1 MVLAVLAMSTCSP
14 WVTWVVCCP
23 LIYIYIY
30 MVYIFSDLLE
40 FLVDI
45 SYLCWRIF
53 NQLTLFIMAVT
64 RNNLSM
70 KMNGK
75 VGAYSFYTSTGGRQ
89 VARIANNSSNYGE
102 TAKRTVAMQ
111 TRRSRWG
118 NLVSFYSA
126 NKDLM
131 ARAYERKAANI
142 SDYNRFM
149 QLNIP
154 LASVS
159 LVKDD
164 FMRGMAI
171 LQEYVIADGSLP
183 EIDVAEVGEEGCV
196 FNLLTKIDGEF
207 ADKTIGQVSVDLL
220 DNNPQLQAGDQLTFV
235 SYTNAGTTPSTIR
248 IYRHLCEM
256 TIDTNSAVSFGSLK
270 YANIIAG
277 NGLKVVIAGQGDVFG
292 QAIIHSRSVGGSL
305 LVSRAK
311 ITLNN
316 DTLVEQF
323 SEPEAV
329 KRAINSYGVD
339 SEKLL
344 EPGSTEQPRPSSL
357 PELAKISSIISPL
370 GCARLKITDNQSG
383 AVFYNEAYLPLGT
396 MVNLSIVDSVGY
408 NIEKIPWPDEPEN
421 YEVVGD
427 ITFNIKGVPTR

>member
-1 MVLAVLAMSTCSP
+1 
-14 WVTWVVCCP
+14 
-23 LIYIYIY
+23 
-30 MVYIFSDLLE
+30 
-40 FLVDI
+40 
-45 SYLCWRIF
+45 
-53 NQLTLFIMAVT
+53 MAVT

-89 VARIANNSSNYGE
+89 VARIANNSSNFGE

-131 ARAYERKAANI
+131 ARAYERKGANL

-183 EIDVAEVGEEGCV
+183 EIDVAEEGEEGLV
-196 FNLLTKIDGEF
+196 FNLLTSLDGNF
-207 ADKTIGQVSVDLL
+207 ADYTIGTISADLL
-220 DNNPQLQAGDQLTFV
+220 DKNPQLQNGDQLTFV
-235 SYTNAGTTPSTIR
+235 SYSNAGTTPSTIR
-248 IYRHLCEM
+248 IYRQLCEM
-256 TIDTNSAVSFGSLK
+256 TIDTKSAVSFGTMK
-270 YANIIAG
+270 YANIVAG
-277 NGLKVVIAGQGDVFG
+277 NGLKVAIAGQGDVFG

-311 ITLNN
+311 IKLNS
-316 DTLVEQF
+316 DTLVKQF
-323 SEPEAV
+323 SAPEAV
-329 KRAINSYGVD
+329 KKAIDSYGVD
-339 SEKLL
+339 TEKLL
-344 EPGSTEQPRPSSL
+344 EPGSPEQPRPAYIG
-357 PELAKISSIISPL
+357 PIAKISAVITPPECATFSVHDYESNQNFEGGASLPIGSVVALNVKPAPGFTTEMTPSPEDP
-370 GCARLKITDNQSG
+370 G
-383 AVFYNEAYLPLGT
+383 
-396 MVNLSIVDSVGY
+396 
-408 NIEKIPWPDEPEN
+408 N
-421 YEVVGD
+421 YTVEGD
-427 ITFNIKGVPTR
+427 VEFTIKGTRQG

>member
-1 MVLAVLAMSTCSP
+1 
-14 WVTWVVCCP
+14 
-23 LIYIYIY
+23 
-30 MVYIFSDLLE
+30 
-40 FLVDI
+40 
-45 SYLCWRIF
+45 
-53 NQLTLFIMAVT
+53 MAVT

-131 ARAYERKAANI
+131 ARAYERKGSNL

-183 EIDVAEVGEEGCV
+183 EIDVAEIGEEGCV
-196 FNLLTKIDGEF
+196 FNLLTSLDGEF
-207 ADKTIGQVSVDLL
+207 AAYTIGQISVDLL
-220 DNNPQLQAGDQLTFV
+220 DHNPQLQEGDQLTFV

-248 IYRHLCEM
+248 IYRHLCEV
-256 TIDTNSAVSFGSLK
+256 TIDPKSAVSFGTLK
-270 YANIIAG
+270 YANIVAG
-277 NGLKVVIAGQGDVFG
+277 NGSKVVLAGQGNVFG
-292 QAIIHSRSVGGSL
+292 QAIIHSRSVGGNL

-311 ITLNN
+311 ITLNS
-316 DTLVEQF
+316 DTLVRQF

-329 KRAINSYGVD
+329 QKAIASYGVD
-339 SEKLL
+339 NEKLL
-344 EPGSTEQPRPSSL
+344 EPGSPQQPKPSHIA
-357 PELAKISSIISPL
+357 PLAQISAVVNPAGS
-370 GCARLKITDNQSG
+370 ARLVITDNETNAKYYDS
-383 AVFYNEAYLPLGT
+383 ASLPIGSN
-396 MVNLSIVDSVGY
+396 VNLSVETSVGY
-408 NIEKIPWPDEPEN
+408 SLGSVEPWTSNTESFD
-421 YEVVGD
+421 VVGD
-427 ITFNIKGVPTR
+427 VTFEITCTKNT

>member
-1 MVLAVLAMSTCSP
+1 MLEVSACRAWL
-14 WVTWVVCCP
+14 TWLFYCP
-23 LIYIYIY
+23 LIIIYIY

-183 EIDVAEVGEEGCV
+183 MIDVAEIQEDGCV

-207 ADKTIGQVSVDLL
+207 ADKTIGQVSVDLI
-220 DNNPQLQAGDQLTFV
+220 DNNPQLQQGDQLTFV

-256 TIDTNSAVSFGSLK
+256 TIDTKSAISFGTLK

-292 QAIIHSRSVGGSL
+292 QAIIHSRSVSGAL

-311 ITLNN
+311 ITLNS
-316 DTLVEQF
+316 DTLVRQF
-323 SEPEAV
+323 SAPEAV
-329 KRAINSYGVD
+329 KKAIDSYGVD
-339 SEKLL
+339 NEKLL
-344 EPGSTEQPRPSSL
+344 EPGSPEQPRTGHL
-357 PELAKISSIISPL
+357 PTLPL
-370 GCARLKITDNQSG
+370 IQTVVEPEGSAILEITVKDSKE
-383 AVFYNEAYLPLGT
+383 VFYNTASLPVGT
-396 MVNLSIVDSVGY
+396 IVELTVQASPGWESA
-408 NIEKIPWPDEPEN
+408 ITPAPEDTSN
-421 YEVVGD
+421 YEVTGD
-427 ITFNIKGVPTR
+427 VTFHLKSTKEG

>member
-1 MVLAVLAMSTCSP
+1 
-14 WVTWVVCCP
+14 
-23 LIYIYIY
+23 
-30 MVYIFSDLLE
+30 
-40 FLVDI
+40 
-45 SYLCWRIF
+45 
-53 NQLTLFIMAVT
+53 MAIT

-131 ARAYERKAANI
+131 ARAYERKGANL

-159 LVKDD
+159 LIKDD

-183 EIDVAEVGEEGCV
+183 EIDVAEVQEDGCV

-207 ADKTIGQVSVDLL
+207 ADKTIGQISVDLL
-220 DNNPQLQAGDQLTFV
+220 DNNPQLQQGDQLTFV
-235 SYTNAGTTPSTIR
+235 SYTNAGATPSTIR

-256 TIDTNSAVSFGSLK
+256 TIDTKSAVSFGTLK

-292 QAIIHSRSVGGSL
+292 QAIIHSRSVGGNL

-311 ITLNN
+311 ITLND
-316 DTLVEQF
+316 DTLVRQF
-323 SEPEAV
+323 SAPEAV
-329 KRAINSYGVD
+329 KKAIDSYGVD
-339 SEKLL
+339 AEKLL
-344 EPGSTEQPRPSSL
+344 EPGSSEQPRPTHM
-357 PELAKISSIISPL
+357 PEMATISAVINPPEC
-370 GCARLKITDNQSG
+370 GKLKITDNATG
-383 AVFYNEAYLPLGT
+383 AIFYNEASLPIGS
-396 MVNLSIVDSVGY
+396 SISVTWIASAGY
-408 NIEKIPWPDEPEN
+408 TISGMQPSYSDPEN
-421 YEVVGD
+421 IDVVGD
-427 ITFNIKGVPTR
+427 ITFVLTGAAQ

>member
-1 MVLAVLAMSTCSP
+1 
-14 WVTWVVCCP
+14 
-23 LIYIYIY
+23 
-30 MVYIFSDLLE
+30 
-40 FLVDI
+40 
-45 SYLCWRIF
+45 
-53 NQLTLFIMAVT
+53 MAVT

-131 ARAYERKAANI
+131 ARAYERKGANL

-183 EIDVAEVGEEGCV
+183 GIDVAEVQEDGCV
-196 FNLLTKIDGEF
+196 FNLLTGIDEEF
-207 ADKTIGQVSVDLL
+207 ADITIGQVSVDLL
-220 DNNPQLQAGDQLTFV
+220 DHNPQLQQGDQLTFV

-256 TIDTNSAVSFGSLK
+256 TIDTKSAVSFGTLK

-311 ITLNN
+311 ITLNS
-316 DTLVEQF
+316 DTLVRQF
-323 SEPEAV
+323 SAPEAV
-329 KRAINSYGVD
+329 KKAIDSYGVD
-339 SEKLL
+339 TEKLL
-344 EPGSTEQPRPSSL
+344 EPGSPEQQAPSPVAQPAMIESV
-357 PELAKISSIISPL
+357 ISPA
-370 GCARLKITDNQSG
+370 GCAQLKIIDNSTG
-383 AVFYNEAYLPLGT
+383 AVFYNSGAFKIGTILSFDVIASAGYTLEWEPQLG
-396 MVNLSIVDSVGY
+396 D
-408 NIEKIPWPDEPEN
+408 PEN

-427 ITFNIKGVPTR
+427 LTFNIKGTKTT

>member
-1 MVLAVLAMSTCSP
+1 
-14 WVTWVVCCP
+14 
-23 LIYIYIY
+23 
-30 MVYIFSDLLE
+30 
-40 FLVDI
+40 
-45 SYLCWRIF
+45 
-53 NQLTLFIMAVT
+53 MAVT

-131 ARAYERKAANI
+131 ARAYERKGANL

-154 LASVS
+154 LATVS

-183 EIDVAEVGEEGCV
+183 EIDVAEVQEDGCV

-207 ADKTIGQVSVDLL
+207 ADKTIGQISVDLL
-220 DNNPQLQAGDQLTFV
+220 DNNPQFQQGDQITFV

-256 TIDTNSAVSFGSLK
+256 TIDTKSAVSFGSLR

-311 ITLNN
+311 ITLNS
-316 DTLVEQF
+316 DTLVRQF
-323 SEPEAV
+323 SAPEAV
-329 KRAINSYGVD
+329 KKAIDSYGVD
-339 SEKLL
+339 ADKLL
-344 EPGSTEQPRPSSL
+344 EPGSPEQPRPSHI
-357 PELAKISSIISPL
+357 ENLAMIDSVISPA
-370 GCARLKITDNQSG
+370 GCARLKITDKGTGSI
-383 AVFYNEAYLPLGT
+383 FYDSAPFPIGT
-396 MVNLSIVDSVGY
+396 QLQFDVIPSEGY
-408 NIEKIPWPDEPEN
+408 NVDWEPQFADPEN

-427 ITFNIKGVPTR
+427 LTFNIKGTPSQG

>member
-1 MVLAVLAMSTCSP
+1 
-14 WVTWVVCCP
+14 
-23 LIYIYIY
+23 
-30 MVYIFSDLLE
+30 
-40 FLVDI
+40 
-45 SYLCWRIF
+45 
-53 NQLTLFIMAVT
+53 MAVT

-131 ARAYERKAANI
+131 ARAYERKGSNL

-154 LASVS
+154 LATVS

-183 EIDVAEVGEEGCV
+183 EIGVAEIEETGMV
-196 FNLLTKIDGEF
+196 FNLLSKIDGEF
-207 ADKTIGQVSVDLL
+207 ADNTIGQISVDLL
-220 DNNPQLQAGDQLTFV
+220 DNNPQLQVGDQLTFV

-256 TIDTNSAVSFGSLK
+256 TLDPKSAVSFGSLK

-277 NGLKVVIAGQGDVFG
+277 NGNKVVIAGQGDVFG

-311 ITLNN
+311 ITLNS
-316 DTLVEQF
+316 DTLVSQF
-323 SEPEAV
+323 SAPEAV
-329 KRAINSYGVD
+329 KKAIDSYGVD
-339 SEKLL
+339 NEKLL
-344 EPGSTEQPRPSSL
+344 EPGSTQQPRPTHM
-357 PELAKISSIISPL
+357 PEMAKISAVITPPK
-370 GCARLKITDNQSG
+370 CARLKITDNESG
-383 AVFYNEAYLPLGT
+383 AVFYNEAYLPIGSI
-396 MVNLSIVDSVGY
+396 VDLSIVDYDGY
-408 NIEKIPWPDEPEN
+408 DIAMIPWPDMPEE

-427 ITFNIKGVPTR
+427 ITFNIKGTPKS

>member
-1 MVLAVLAMSTCSP
+1 MLEVSTCRP
-14 WVTWVVCCP
+14 WVTWVFYCT
-23 LIYIYIY
+23 LIIIYIY

-183 EIDVAEVGEEGCV
+183 GIDVAEVQEDGCV
-196 FNLLTKIDGEF
+196 FNLLTSLDGEF
-207 ADKTIGQVSVDLL
+207 SSYTIGAVSVDLL
-220 DNNPQLQAGDQLTFV
+220 DKNPQLQQGDQITFV
-235 SYTNAGTTPSTIR
+235 SYTNAGATPSTIR

-256 TIDTNSAVSFGSLK
+256 TIDTKSAVSFGTLK
-270 YANIIAG
+270 YANMVAG
-277 NGLKVVIAGQGDVFG
+277 NGLKVVLAGDGDVFG
-292 QAIIHSRSVGGSL
+292 QAIIHSRSAGGNL

-311 ITLNN
+311 ITLNS
-316 DTLVEQF
+316 DTLVRQF
-323 SEPEAV
+323 SAPEAV
-329 KRAINSYGVD
+329 KKAIDSYGVD
-339 SEKLL
+339 TEKLL
-344 EPGSTEQPRPSSL
+344 EPGSSEQPRPTHM
-357 PELAKISSIISPL
+357 PEMATISAVINPPEC
-370 GCARLKITDNQSG
+370 GKLKITDNVTG
-383 AVFYNEAYLPLGT
+383 AIFYNEASLPIGS
-396 MVNLSIVDSVGY
+396 SINVTAVASSGY
-408 NIEKIPWPDEPEN
+408 RVTDMQPSYSDPEN
-421 YEVVGD
+421 IDVVGD
-427 ITFNIKGVPTR
+427 ITFTLTGAAQ

>member
-1 MVLAVLAMSTCSP
+1 
-14 WVTWVVCCP
+14 
-23 LIYIYIY
+23 
-30 MVYIFSDLLE
+30 
-40 FLVDI
+40 
-45 SYLCWRIF
+45 
-53 NQLTLFIMAVT
+53 MAVT

-75 VGAYSFYTSTGGRQ
+75 VGAFSFYTSTGGRQ

-154 LASVS
+154 LATVS

-183 EIDVAEVGEEGCV
+183 GIDVAEVQEDGCV

-220 DNNPQLQAGDQLTFV
+220 DNNPQLQQGDQLTFI

-256 TIDTNSAVSFGSLK
+256 TIDTRSAVSFGSLK

-311 ITLNN
+311 ITLNS
-316 DTLVEQF
+316 DTLVRQF
-323 SEPEAV
+323 SAPEAV
-329 KRAINSYGVD
+329 KKAIDSYGVD

-344 EPGSTEQPRPSSL
+344 EPGSPEQPSPAPVPSLATISAVFT
-357 PELAKISSIISPL
+357 PEVAGTLV
-370 GCARLKITDNQSG
+370 ITDNETKEVFQAPASFPVGKSVKLNFAPNG
-383 AVFYNEAYLPLGT
+383 AYTLAVEPNPADRNNYIVTGPVEFKVTGT
-396 MVNLSIVDSVGY
+396 SEG
-408 NIEKIPWPDEPEN
+408 
-421 YEVVGD
+421 
-427 ITFNIKGVPTR
+427 

>member
-1 MVLAVLAMSTCSP
+1 
-14 WVTWVVCCP
+14 
-23 LIYIYIY
+23 
-30 MVYIFSDLLE
+30 
-40 FLVDI
+40 
-45 SYLCWRIF
+45 
-53 NQLTLFIMAVT
+53 MAVT

-89 VARIANNSSNYGE
+89 VARIANNSSNFGE

-131 ARAYERKAANI
+131 ARAYERKGANL

-154 LASVS
+154 LATVS

-183 EIDVAEVGEEGCV
+183 EINVAEEGEEGLV
-196 FNLLTKIDGEF
+196 FNLLTSLDGNF
-207 ADKTIGQVSVDLL
+207 ADYTIGAISADLL
-220 DNNPQLQAGDQLTFV
+220 DKNPQLQNGDQLTFI

-248 IYRHLCEM
+248 IYRQLCEM
-256 TIDTNSAVSFGSLK
+256 TIDTKSAVSFGSLK
-270 YANIIAG
+270 YAKIVAG
-277 NGLKVVIAGQGDVFG
+277 NGLKVAIAGQGDVFG
-292 QAIIHSRSVGGSL
+292 QAVIHSRSVGGSL

-311 ITLNN
+311 IKLNS
-316 DTLVEQF
+316 DTLVRQF

-329 KRAINSYGVD
+329 KKAIDSYGVD
-339 SEKLL
+339 TEKLL
-344 EPGSTEQPRPSSL
+344 EPGSPTQPRPSHIG
-357 PELAKISSIISPL
+357 PVAKISAVITPPE
-370 GCARLKITDNQSG
+370 CATFSVHDYESG
-383 AVFYNEAYLPLGT
+383 QDFEGGASLPIGSLVALNFNPAPG
-396 MVNLSIVDSVGY
+396 
-408 NIEKIPWPDEPEN
+408 
-421 YEVVGD
+421 
-427 ITFNIKGVPTR
+427 FNIVMTPRVEDPGDYTVEGDVEFTITGTPTTGK

>member
-1 MVLAVLAMSTCSP
+1 
-14 WVTWVVCCP
+14 
-23 LIYIYIY
+23 
-30 MVYIFSDLLE
+30 
-40 FLVDI
+40 
-45 SYLCWRIF
+45 
-53 NQLTLFIMAVT
+53 
-64 RNNLSM
+64 
-70 KMNGK
+70 MNGK

-131 ARAYERKAANI
+131 ARAYERKSANL

-183 EIDVAEVGEEGCV
+183 EIDVAEVQEDGCV

-207 ADKTIGQVSVDLL
+207 ADKTIGQISVDLL
-220 DNNPQLQAGDQLTFV
+220 DNNPQLQQGDQLTFI

-256 TIDTNSAVSFGSLK
+256 TIDTKSAVSFGTLK
-270 YANIIAG
+270 YGNMVAG
-277 NGLKVVIAGQGDVFG
+277 NGLKVVLAGQGDVFG

-311 ITLNN
+311 ITLNS
-316 DTLVEQF
+316 DTLVRQF
-323 SEPEAV
+323 SAPEAV
-329 KRAINSYGVD
+329 KKAIDSYGVD
-339 SEKLL
+339 SEELL
-344 EPGSTEQPRPSSL
+344 EPGSPEQPRPTHM
-357 PELAKISSIISPL
+357 PEMVSIKVIPSPSNC
-370 GCARLKITDNQSG
+370 GHIEITDTETGSVYIDNAS
-383 AVFYNEAYLPLGT
+383 L
-396 MVNLSIVDSVGY
+396 SVGSVVRFNLKPSPGY
-408 NIEKIPWPDEPEN
+408 VVSVTPEISDG
-421 YEVVGD
+421 EIMEIFGD
-427 ITFNIKGVPTR
+427 MTFQLTGTPEQ

>member
-1 MVLAVLAMSTCSP
+1 
-14 WVTWVVCCP
+14 
-23 LIYIYIY
+23 
-30 MVYIFSDLLE
+30 
-40 FLVDI
+40 
-45 SYLCWRIF
+45 
-53 NQLTLFIMAVT
+53 MAVT

-75 VGAYSFYTSTGGRQ
+75 IGAYSFYTSTGGRQ

-131 ARAYERKAANI
+131 ARAYERKGSNL

-164 FMRGMAI
+164 FLRGMAI

-183 EIDVAEVGEEGCV
+183 EINVAEQGEEGCV
-196 FNLLTKIDGEF
+196 FNLLTSLDGEF
-207 ADKTIGQVSVDLL
+207 ADNTIGQISVNLL
-220 DNNPQLQAGDQLTFV
+220 DRNPQLQQGDQITFV

-248 IYRHLCEM
+248 IYRHLCEV
-256 TIDTNSAVSFGSLK
+256 TIDPKSAVSFGTLK
-270 YANIIAG
+270 YANIVAG
-277 NGLKVVIAGQGDVFG
+277 NGSKVVLAGDGNVFG
-292 QAIIHSRSVGGSL
+292 QAIIHSRSVGGNL

-316 DTLVEQF
+316 DTLVRQF
-323 SEPEAV
+323 SAPEAV
-329 KRAINSYGVD
+329 KKAIDSYGVD
-339 SEKLL
+339 AEKLL
-344 EPGSTEQPRPSSL
+344 EPGSPQQPKPTHTPSL
-357 PELAKISSIISPL
+357 PMIKTIVEPEGSAN
-370 GCARLKITDNQSG
+370 LKIVVKSSG
-383 AVFYNEAYLPLGT
+383 KVYYNTASLPVGTIVELTAQASAGWEAA
-396 MVNLSIVDSVGY
+396 LSPVVEDTS
-408 NIEKIPWPDEPEN
+408 N
-421 YEVVGD
+421 YEVTGD
-427 ITFNIKGVPTR
+427 ITFHIKCTKE

>member
-1 MVLAVLAMSTCSP
+1 
-14 WVTWVVCCP
+14 
-23 LIYIYIY
+23 
-30 MVYIFSDLLE
+30 
-40 FLVDI
+40 
-45 SYLCWRIF
+45 
-53 NQLTLFIMAVT
+53 MAVT

-131 ARAYERKAANI
+131 ARAYERKGANL

-183 EIDVAEVGEEGCV
+183 EINVAEVQEDGCV
-196 FNLLTKIDGEF
+196 FNLLTGIDGEF
-207 ADKTIGQVSVDLL
+207 ADNTIGQISVDLL
-220 DNNPQLQAGDQLTFV
+220 DHNPQLQVGDQLTFL
-235 SYTNAGTTPSTIR
+235 SYTNAGATPSTIR
-248 IYRHLCEM
+248 IYRHLCEI
-256 TIDTNSAVSFGSLK
+256 TLDPKSAISFGTLK
-270 YANIIAG
+270 YANMVAG
-277 NGLKVVIAGQGDVFG
+277 NGLKIVLAGDGNVFG
-292 QAIIHSRSVGGSL
+292 QAIIHSRSAGGNL

-311 ITLNN
+311 ITLNS
-316 DTLVEQF
+316 DTLVRQF
-323 SEPEAV
+323 SAPEAV
-329 KRAINSYGVD
+329 KKAIDSYGVD
-339 SEKLL
+339 AEKLL
-344 EPGSTEQPRPSSL
+344 EPGSPEQTSPTPIPSLATISVECSPSNAGSIRFKAEGSEEYSVGSISVPVGTSITMYKETNSGYTFDRIE
-357 PELAKISSIISPL
+357 PELQFDTPFVVESSIS
-370 GCARLKITDNQSG
+370 
-383 AVFYNEAYLPLGT
+383 AVAYFT
-396 MVNLSIVDSVGY
+396 A
-408 NIEKIPWPDEPEN
+408 
-421 YEVVGD
+421 
-427 ITFNIKGVPTR
+427 T

>member
-1 MVLAVLAMSTCSP
+1 
-14 WVTWVVCCP
+14 
-23 LIYIYIY
+23 
-30 MVYIFSDLLE
+30 
-40 FLVDI
+40 
-45 SYLCWRIF
+45 
-53 NQLTLFIMAVT
+53 MAVT

-131 ARAYERKAANI
+131 ARAYERKGSNL

-183 EIDVAEVGEEGCV
+183 AIDVAEVQEDGCV

-207 ADKTIGQVSVDLL
+207 ADKTIGQISVDLI
-220 DNNPQLQAGDQLTFV
+220 DNNPQLQVGDQLTFV

-256 TIDTNSAVSFGSLK
+256 TLDPKSAISFGSLK

-311 ITLNN
+311 ITLNS
-316 DTLVEQF
+316 DTLVRQF
-323 SEPEAV
+323 SAPEAV
-329 KRAINSYGVD
+329 KKAIDSYGVD
-339 SEKLL
+339 ADKLL
-344 EPGSTEQPRPSSL
+344 EPGSTQQPRPTHIA
-357 PELAKISSIISPL
+357 PLAKISAVITPPE
-370 GCARLKITDNQSG
+370 CATFSVHDYESNQDFEGGASLPIGSVVALNTRPAPGFTIVMTPKVEDPGDYTIEGDVEFTIT
-383 AVFYNEAYLPLGT
+383 GT
-396 MVNLSIVDSVGY
+396 RQG
-408 NIEKIPWPDEPEN
+408 
-421 YEVVGD
+421 
-427 ITFNIKGVPTR
+427 

>member
-1 MVLAVLAMSTCSP
+1 
-14 WVTWVVCCP
+14 
-23 LIYIYIY
+23 
-30 MVYIFSDLLE
+30 
-40 FLVDI
+40 
-45 SYLCWRIF
+45 
-53 NQLTLFIMAVT
+53 MAVT

-131 ARAYERKAANI
+131 ARAYERKGANL

-183 EIDVAEVGEEGCV
+183 EIDVAEVQEDGCV

-207 ADKTIGQVSVDLL
+207 ADKTIGQISVDLL
-220 DNNPQLQAGDQLTFV
+220 DNNPQLQVGDQITFV

-256 TIDTNSAVSFGSLK
+256 TIDTKSAVSFGTLK

-277 NGLKVVIAGQGDVFG
+277 NGLKVVIAGQGNVFG

-311 ITLNN
+311 ITLNS
-316 DTLVEQF
+316 DTLVRQF
-323 SEPEAV
+323 SAPEAV
-329 KRAINSYGVD
+329 KKAIDSYGVD
-339 SEKLL
+339 ADKLL
-344 EPGSTEQPRPSSL
+344 EPGSPEQPKPSPMPEMATISAVIDPPECGRMEVIDNATQAHYYDSASL
-357 PELAKISSIISPL
+357 PIGSNVQILITASEGYTIDSMVPSL
-370 GCARLKITDNQSG
+370 GD
-383 AVFYNEAYLPLGT
+383 
-396 MVNLSIVDSVGY
+396 
-408 NIEKIPWPDEPEN
+408 PEN
-421 YEVVGD
+421 VEIVGD
-427 ITFNIKGVPTR
+427 LTFAVKGHKNT

>member
-1 MVLAVLAMSTCSP
+1 
-14 WVTWVVCCP
+14 
-23 LIYIYIY
+23 
-30 MVYIFSDLLE
+30 
-40 FLVDI
+40 
-45 SYLCWRIF
+45 
-53 NQLTLFIMAVT
+53 
-64 RNNLSM
+64 M

-131 ARAYERKAANI
+131 ARAYERKSANL

-196 FNLLTKIDGEF
+196 FNLLAKIDGEF
-207 ADKTIGQVSVDLL
+207 ADKTIGQISVDLL

-256 TIDTNSAVSFGSLK
+256 TIDTKSAVSFGTLK

-311 ITLNN
+311 ITLNS
-316 DTLVEQF
+316 DTLVRQF
-323 SEPEAV
+323 SAPEAV
-329 KRAINSYGVD
+329 KKAIDSYGVD
-339 SEKLL
+339 NEKLL
-344 EPGSTEQPRPSSL
+344 EPGSPEQPRTGHLTEL
-357 PELAKISSIISPL
+357 PLIQTVVEPEGSANLQ
-370 GCARLKITDNQSG
+370 ITVKDSG
-383 AVFYNEAYLPLGT
+383 AVFYNTASLPVGT
-396 MVNLSIVDSVGY
+396 IVSLNVSSPAGWESDLLDAPV
-408 NIEKIPWPDEPEN
+408 DLEN
-421 YEVVGD
+421 YEVTGD
-427 ITFNIKGVPTR
+427 VTFYIKSTKAQ

>member
-1 MVLAVLAMSTCSP
+1 
-14 WVTWVVCCP
+14 
-23 LIYIYIY
+23 
-30 MVYIFSDLLE
+30 
-40 FLVDI
+40 
-45 SYLCWRIF
+45 
-53 NQLTLFIMAVT
+53 MAVT

-131 ARAYERKAANI
+131 ARAYERKGANL

-154 LASVS
+154 LATVS

-183 EIDVAEVGEEGCV
+183 EIGVAEVQEDGCV

-207 ADKTIGQVSVDLL
+207 ADNTIGRISVDLL
-220 DNNPQLQAGDQLTFV
+220 DNNPQLQTGDQITFV
-235 SYTNAGTTPSTIR
+235 SYTNAGATPSTIR

-256 TIDTNSAVSFGSLK
+256 TIDPKSAVSFGTLK
-270 YANIIAG
+270 YANMVAG
-277 NGLKVVIAGQGDVFG
+277 NGLKVVLAGDGDVFG

-311 ITLNN
+311 ITLNS
-316 DTLVEQF
+316 DTLVRQF

-329 KRAINSYGVD
+329 KKAIDSYGVD
-339 SEKLL
+339 NEKLL
-344 EPGSTEQPRPSSL
+344 EPGSPQQPKPTHM
-357 PELAKISSIISPL
+357 PEMATISAVINPPEC
-370 GCARLKITDNQSG
+370 GKLKITDNVTG
-383 AVFYNEAYLPLGT
+383 AIFYNEASLPIGS
-396 MVNLSIVDSVGY
+396 SINVTSVASEGY
-408 NIEKIPWPDEPEN
+408 RITDMQPSYSDPEN
-421 YEVVGD
+421 IDVVGD
-427 ITFNIKGVPTR
+427 ITFTLTGAAQ

>member
-1 MVLAVLAMSTCSP
+1 
-14 WVTWVVCCP
+14 
-23 LIYIYIY
+23 
-30 MVYIFSDLLE
+30 
-40 FLVDI
+40 
-45 SYLCWRIF
+45 
-53 NQLTLFIMAVT
+53 MAVT

-131 ARAYERKAANI
+131 ARAYERKGANL

-154 LASVS
+154 LATVS

-183 EIDVAEVGEEGCV
+183 EIDVAEVQEDGCV
-196 FNLLTKIDGEF
+196 FNLLTSLDGEF
-207 ADKTIGQVSVDLL
+207 SSYTIGAISVDLL
-220 DNNPQLQAGDQLTFV
+220 DKNPQLQVGDQLTFL
-235 SYTNAGTTPSTIR
+235 SYTNAGATPSTIR

-256 TIDTNSAVSFGSLK
+256 TIDPKSGVSFGTLK
-270 YANIIAG
+270 YANMVAG
-277 NGLKVVIAGQGDVFG
+277 NGLKIVLAGDGDVFG
-292 QAIIHSRSVGGSL
+292 QAIIHSRSVGGNL

-311 ITLNN
+311 IMLNS
-316 DTLVEQF
+316 DTLVRQF
-323 SEPEAV
+323 SAPEAV
-329 KRAINSYGVD
+329 KKAIDSYGVD
-339 SEKLL
+339 TEKLL
-344 EPGSTEQPRPSSL
+344 EPGSPEQPAPKPIGSL
-357 PELAKISSIISPL
+357 PTIKTIVEPEGSGELV
-370 GCARLKITDNQSG
+370 ITDKATG
-383 AVFYNEAYLPLGT
+383 AVYHNTASLP
-396 MVNLSIVDSVGY
+396 MDSIVSLVAHSNPGY
-408 NIEKIPWPDEPEN
+408 EGTLYPEVEDTEN
-421 YEVVGD
+421 YKVTGD
-427 ITFNIKGVPTR
+427 VTFYILNTKEQ

>member
-1 MVLAVLAMSTCSP
+1 
-14 WVTWVVCCP
+14 
-23 LIYIYIY
+23 
-30 MVYIFSDLLE
+30 
-40 FLVDI
+40 
-45 SYLCWRIF
+45 
-53 NQLTLFIMAVT
+53 MAVT

-126 NKDLM
+126 NRDLM
-131 ARAYERKAANI
+131 ARAYERKGANL

-154 LASVS
+154 LATVS

-183 EIDVAEVGEEGCV
+183 EIGVAEEGEEGLV
-196 FNLLTKIDGEF
+196 FNLLTSLDGNF
-207 ADKTIGQVSVDLL
+207 ADYTIGAISVDLL
-220 DNNPQLQAGDQLTFV
+220 DKNPQLQQGDQLTFV

-256 TIDTNSAVSFGSLK
+256 TIDIKSAVSFGTLK
-270 YANIIAG
+270 YANIVAG
-277 NGLKVVIAGQGDVFG
+277 NGLKVAIAGQGDVFG

-311 ITLNN
+311 IKLNS
-316 DTLVEQF
+316 DTLVSQF
-323 SEPEAV
+323 SAPEAV
-329 KRAINSYGVD
+329 KRAIDSYGVD
-339 SEKLL
+339 AEKLL
-344 EPGSTEQPRPSSL
+344 EPGSPEQVKPKPM
-357 PELAKISSIISPL
+357 PAMAKISATITPPE
-370 GCARLKITDNQSG
+370 CAEIEIADLETG
-383 AVFYNEAYLPLGT
+383 AVYGSEAYVPIGSSVEVQVLRNENWNITTEPSRENLQNVKVTGDLNVIVTGT
-396 MVNLSIVDSVGY
+396 PAV
-408 NIEKIPWPDEPEN
+408 
-421 YEVVGD
+421 
-427 ITFNIKGVPTR
+427 

>member
-1 MVLAVLAMSTCSP
+1 
-14 WVTWVVCCP
+14 
-23 LIYIYIY
+23 
-30 MVYIFSDLLE
+30 
-40 FLVDI
+40 
-45 SYLCWRIF
+45 
-53 NQLTLFIMAVT
+53 MAVT

-183 EIDVAEVGEEGCV
+183 EIDVAEVQEDGCV
-196 FNLLTKIDGEF
+196 FNLLTSLDGEF
-207 ADKTIGQVSVDLL
+207 AGYTIGAISVDLL
-220 DNNPQLQAGDQLTFV
+220 DHNPQLQQGDQITFV

-256 TIDTNSAVSFGSLK
+256 TIDTQSAISFGTLK
-270 YANIIAG
+270 YANMVAG
-277 NGLKVVIAGQGDVFG
+277 NGLKVVLAGDGDVFG

-311 ITLNN
+311 IMLNS
-316 DTLVEQF
+316 DTLVRQF
-323 SEPEAV
+323 SAPEAV
-329 KRAINSYGVD
+329 KKAIDSYGVD
-339 SEKLL
+339 NEKLL
-344 EPGSTEQPRPSSL
+344 EPGSSEQPRPTHIDK
-357 PELAKISSIISPL
+357 LAMIDSVISPA
-370 GCARLKITDNQSG
+370 GCARLKITDKATGSIYYDNASF
-383 AVFYNEAYLPLGT
+383 AVGT
-396 MVNLSIVDSVGY
+396 QLSFEVVPSERFNVDW
-408 NIEKIPWPDEPEN
+408 EPQFADPEN

-427 ITFNIKGVPTR
+427 LTFNIKGTPKQQ

>member
-1 MVLAVLAMSTCSP
+1 
-14 WVTWVVCCP
+14 
-23 LIYIYIY
+23 
-30 MVYIFSDLLE
+30 
-40 FLVDI
+40 
-45 SYLCWRIF
+45 
-53 NQLTLFIMAVT
+53 MAIT

-131 ARAYERKAANI
+131 ARAYERKGENL

-183 EIDVAEVGEEGCV
+183 AIDVAEVQEDGCV
-196 FNLLTKIDGEF
+196 FNLLTGIDGEF
-207 ADKTIGQVSVDLL
+207 ADKTIGQISVDLL
-220 DNNPQLQAGDQLTFV
+220 DHNPQLQVGDQLTFV

-248 IYRHLCEM
+248 IYRHLCEI
-256 TIDTNSAVSFGSLK
+256 TIDPKSAVSFGTLR
-270 YANIIAG
+270 YANIVGG

-311 ITLNN
+311 ITLNS
-316 DTLVEQF
+316 DTLVRQF
-323 SEPEAV
+323 SAPEAV
-329 KRAINSYGVD
+329 KKAIDSYGVD
-339 SEKLL
+339 ADKLL
-344 EPGSTEQPRPSSL
+344 EPGSPEQAKPSYIG
-357 PELAKISSIISPL
+357 PLAKISAVITPPE
-370 GCARLKITDNQSG
+370 CA
-383 AVFYNEAYLPLGT
+383 
-396 MVNLSIVDSVGY
+396 
-408 NIEKIPWPDEPEN
+408 
-421 YEVVGD
+421 
-427 ITFNIKGVPTR
+427 TFNVYDYESKQTFEGGASLPIGSVVALNKQSAPGFDTVMTPEVEDPGSYTVTGDVEFTITGTRKG

>member
-1 MVLAVLAMSTCSP
+1 
-14 WVTWVVCCP
+14 
-23 LIYIYIY
+23 
-30 MVYIFSDLLE
+30 
-40 FLVDI
+40 
-45 SYLCWRIF
+45 
-53 NQLTLFIMAVT
+53 MAVT

-131 ARAYERKAANI
+131 ARAYERKGANL

-154 LASVS
+154 LATVS

-183 EIDVAEVGEEGCV
+183 EIDVAEVEEDGMV
-196 FNLLTKIDGEF
+196 FNLLTKMDGEF
-207 ADKTIGQVSVDLL
+207 ADYTIGQISIDLL
-220 DNNPQLQAGDQLTFV
+220 DKNPQLQQGDQITFV

-256 TIDTNSAVSFGSLK
+256 TIDPKSAVSFGTLK
-270 YANIIAG
+270 YANMVAG
-277 NGLKVVIAGQGDVFG
+277 NGLKIVLAGDDDVFG
-292 QAIIHSRSVGGSL
+292 QAIIHSRSVGGNL

-311 ITLNN
+311 IMLNS
-316 DTLVEQF
+316 DTLVKQF
-323 SEPEAV
+323 SAPEAV
-329 KRAINSYGVD
+329 KKAIDSYGVD
-339 SEKLL
+339 TEKLL
-344 EPGSTEQPRPSSL
+344 EPGSPEQPAPTPIPVL
-357 PELAKISSIISPL
+357 PLIQTIVEPVGSAN
-370 GCARLKITDNQSG
+370 LKIAVKGSG
-383 AVFYNEAYLPLGT
+383 EVFYNTASLPVGTIVELTAQAAPGWEAA
-396 MVNLSIVDSVGY
+396 LSPVVEDNS
-408 NIEKIPWPDEPEN
+408 N
-421 YEVVGD
+421 YEVTGD
-427 ITFNIKGVPTR
+427 ITFFIKCTKEG

>member
-1 MVLAVLAMSTCSP
+1 
-14 WVTWVVCCP
+14 
-23 LIYIYIY
+23 
-30 MVYIFSDLLE
+30 
-40 FLVDI
+40 
-45 SYLCWRIF
+45 
-53 NQLTLFIMAVT
+53 MAVT

-131 ARAYERKAANI
+131 ARAYERKGTNL

-154 LASVS
+154 LATVS

-183 EIDVAEVGEEGCV
+183 EIDVAEVQEDGCV
-196 FNLLTKIDGEF
+196 FNLLTGIDGEF

-220 DNNPQLQAGDQLTFV
+220 DHNPQLQAGDQLTFV

-256 TIDTNSAVSFGSLK
+256 TIDTKSAVSFGTLK

-292 QAIIHSRSVGGSL
+292 QAIIHSRSVGGNL

-311 ITLNN
+311 ITLNS
-316 DTLVEQF
+316 DTLVRQF
-323 SEPEAV
+323 SAPEAV
-329 KRAINSYGVD
+329 KKAIDSYGVD
-339 SEKLL
+339 AEKLL
-344 EPGSTEQPRPSSL
+344 EPGSSEQPRPTHM
-357 PELAKISSIISPL
+357 PEMATISAIINPPEC
-370 GCARLKITDNQSG
+370 GKLKITDNATG
-383 AVFYNEAYLPLGT
+383 AIFYNEASLPIGS
-396 MVNLSIVDSVGY
+396 SITVGLVTSAGY
-408 NIEKIPWPDEPEN
+408 RITDMQPSYSDPEN
-421 YEVVGD
+421 IDVVGD
-427 ITFNIKGVPTR
+427 ITFSITGEAQ

>member
-1 MVLAVLAMSTCSP
+1 
-14 WVTWVVCCP
+14 
-23 LIYIYIY
+23 
-30 MVYIFSDLLE
+30 
-40 FLVDI
+40 
-45 SYLCWRIF
+45 
-53 NQLTLFIMAVT
+53 
-64 RNNLSM
+64 
-70 KMNGK
+70 MNGK

-131 ARAYERKAANI
+131 ARAYERKGANL

-154 LASVS
+154 LATVS

-183 EIDVAEVGEEGCV
+183 EIGVAEVQEDGCV
-196 FNLLTKIDGEF
+196 FNLLTGIDGEF

-220 DNNPQLQAGDQLTFV
+220 DHNPQLQQGDQLTFV
-235 SYTNAGTTPSTIR
+235 DYSNAGTTPSTIR

-256 TIDTNSAVSFGSLK
+256 TIDTKSAVSFGSLK

-292 QAIIHSRSVGGSL
+292 QAIIHSRSVDGSL

-311 ITLNN
+311 IALNS
-316 DTLVEQF
+316 DTLVRQF
-323 SEPEAV
+323 SAPEAV
-329 KRAINSYGVD
+329 KKAIDSYGVD
-339 SEKLL
+339 ADKLL
-344 EPGSTEQPRPSSL
+344 EPGSPDQPRPTHM
-357 PELAKISSIISPL
+357 PEMAKIFVTNTPSDAGSIRIVNEDDAISADNFLAVPI
-370 GCARLKITDNQSG
+370 GTTITLQPQPKEGFTLQGIKPTHPVQQDI
-383 AVFYNEAYLPLGT
+383 V
-396 MVNLSIVDSVGY
+396 VNGDMSLTATWKRSV
-408 NIEKIPWPDEPEN
+408 
-421 YEVVGD
+421 
-427 ITFNIKGVPTR
+427 

>member
-1 MVLAVLAMSTCSP
+1 
-14 WVTWVVCCP
+14 
-23 LIYIYIY
+23 
-30 MVYIFSDLLE
+30 
-40 FLVDI
+40 
-45 SYLCWRIF
+45 
-53 NQLTLFIMAVT
+53 MAVT

-131 ARAYERKAANI
+131 ARAYERKGSNL

-154 LASVS
+154 LATVS
-159 LVKDD
+159 LVRDD

-183 EIDVAEVGEEGCV
+183 EIDVAEVQEDGCV
-196 FNLLTKIDGEF
+196 FNLLTRIDGEF

-220 DNNPQLQAGDQLTFV
+220 DNNPQLQQGDQITFV
-235 SYTNAGTTPSTIR
+235 SYTNAGATPSTIR

-256 TIDTNSAVSFGSLK
+256 TIDTKSAVSFGTLK

-277 NGLKVVIAGQGDVFG
+277 NGLKVVVAGQGDVFG

-311 ITLNN
+311 ITLNS
-316 DTLVEQF
+316 DTLVRQF
-323 SEPEAV
+323 SAPEAV
-329 KRAINSYGVD
+329 KKAIDSYGVD
-339 SEKLL
+339 NEKLL
-344 EPGSTEQPRPSSL
+344 EPGSSEQPRPTHIVSL
-357 PELAKISSIISPL
+357 PIINTIVEPDGS
-370 GCARLKITDNQSG
+370 ANLKITVKDSG
-383 AVFYNEAYLPLGT
+383 EVFYNTASLPVGT
-396 MVNLSIVDSVGY
+396 IVELAAMSSPGWETE
-408 NIEKIPWPDEPEN
+408 ISPAPEDTSN
-421 YEVVGD
+421 YEITGD
-427 ITFNIKGVPTR
+427 VTFYLKSTKEQ

>member
-1 MVLAVLAMSTCSP
+1 
-14 WVTWVVCCP
+14 
-23 LIYIYIY
+23 
-30 MVYIFSDLLE
+30 
-40 FLVDI
+40 
-45 SYLCWRIF
+45 
-53 NQLTLFIMAVT
+53 MAVT

-131 ARAYERKAANI
+131 ARAYERKGANL

-154 LASVS
+154 LATVS

-183 EIDVAEVGEEGCV
+183 TIDVAEVQEDGCV

-207 ADKTIGQVSVDLL
+207 ADKTIGQISVDLL
-220 DNNPQLQAGDQLTFV
+220 DNNPQLQQGDQLTFV

-256 TIDTNSAVSFGSLK
+256 TIDTKSAVSFGTLK

-311 ITLNN
+311 ITLNS
-316 DTLVEQF
+316 DTLVRQF
-323 SEPEAV
+323 SAPEAV
-329 KRAINSYGVD
+329 KKAIDSYGVD
-339 SEKLL
+339 ADKLL
-344 EPGSTEQPRPSSL
+344 EPGSSEQPRPTHM
-357 PELAKISSIISPL
+357 PEMATISAVINPPEC
-370 GCARLKITDNQSG
+370 GRLKITDNATG
-383 AVFYNEAYLPLGT
+383 AIFYNQASLPIGS
-396 MVNLSIVDSVGY
+396 SIAVTSVASAGY
-408 NIEKIPWPDEPEN
+408 RVTDMQPSYSDPEN
-421 YEVVGD
+421 IDVVGD
-427 ITFNIKGVPTR
+427 ITFTLTGQAQ

>member
-1 MVLAVLAMSTCSP
+1 
-14 WVTWVVCCP
+14 
-23 LIYIYIY
+23 
-30 MVYIFSDLLE
+30 
-40 FLVDI
+40 
-45 SYLCWRIF
+45 
-53 NQLTLFIMAVT
+53 MAVT

-131 ARAYERKAANI
+131 ARAYERKGANL

-183 EIDVAEVGEEGCV
+183 EIDVAEVEEGAMV
-196 FNLLTKIDGEF
+196 FNLLTTLDGEF
-207 ADKTIGQVSVDLL
+207 KDLTIGAISVDLL
-220 DNNPQLQAGDQLTFV
+220 NKNPQLQEGDQITFL
-235 SYTNAGTTPSTIR
+235 SYTNAGATPSTIR
-248 IYRHLCEM
+248 IYRNLCEM
-256 TIDTNSAVSFGSLK
+256 TIDTKSAVSFSTLK
-270 YANIIAG
+270 YADIVAG
-277 NGLKVVIAGQGDVFG
+277 NGNKVAIAGQGDVFG

-305 LVSRAK
+305 LVSHAK
-311 ITLNN
+311 ITLNSE
-316 DTLVEQF
+316 TLVKQF
-323 SEPEAV
+323 STPEAV
-329 KRAINSYGVD
+329 KKAIDSYGVD
-339 SEKLL
+339 TEKLL
-344 EPGSTEQPRPSSL
+344 EPGSPQQPRPSHAPS
-357 PELAKISSIISPL
+357 LAKITIVNNPTAGGSFTINNEGTGESSVNVLSVPVGTSISIEDNAASGYSLDHIEPTL
-370 GCARLKITDNQSG
+370 PIGSPFTANSDVVIT
-383 AVFYNEAYLPLGT
+383 AYWRQ
-396 MVNLSIVDSVGY
+396 NA
-408 NIEKIPWPDEPEN
+408 
-421 YEVVGD
+421 
-427 ITFNIKGVPTR
+427 

>member
-1 MVLAVLAMSTCSP
+1 
-14 WVTWVVCCP
+14 
-23 LIYIYIY
+23 
-30 MVYIFSDLLE
+30 
-40 FLVDI
+40 
-45 SYLCWRIF
+45 
-53 NQLTLFIMAVT
+53 MAVT

-131 ARAYERKAANI
+131 ARAYERKGANL

-154 LASVS
+154 LATVS

-183 EIDVAEVGEEGCV
+183 EIDVAEVQEDGCV
-196 FNLLTKIDGEF
+196 FNLLTMIDGEF
-207 ADKTIGQVSVDLL
+207 ADKTIGQISVDLL
-220 DNNPQLQAGDQLTFV
+220 DNNPQLQQGDQLTFV

-256 TIDTNSAVSFGSLK
+256 TIDTKSAVSFGTLK

-311 ITLNN
+311 ITLNS
-316 DTLVEQF
+316 DTLVRQF

-329 KRAINSYGVD
+329 KKAIASYGVD

-344 EPGSTEQPRPSSL
+344 EPGSPQQPMPSPIAPLATISAVFTPENCGMLTIYDKVSGDSYTPPVSL
-357 PELAKISSIISPL
+357 PVGSEV
-370 GCARLKITDNQSG
+370 RLDFTAN
-383 AVFYNEAYLPLGT
+383 P
-396 MVNLSIVDSVGY
+396 GY
-408 NIEKIPWPDEPEN
+408 NIAVEPVIEN
-421 YEVVGD
+421 LDNYIVNGPIEFKVTG
-427 ITFNIKGVPTR
+427 TSKG

>member
-1 MVLAVLAMSTCSP
+1 
-14 WVTWVVCCP
+14 
-23 LIYIYIY
+23 
-30 MVYIFSDLLE
+30 
-40 FLVDI
+40 
-45 SYLCWRIF
+45 
-53 NQLTLFIMAVT
+53 MAVT

-70 KMNGK
+70 KMNGR

-89 VARIANNSSNYGE
+89 VARIANNSSNFGE

-131 ARAYERKAANI
+131 ARAYERKGSNL

-154 LASVS
+154 LATVS

-164 FMRGMAI
+164 FLRGMAI

-183 EIDVAEVGEEGCV
+183 EINVAEQGEEGCV
-196 FNLLTKIDGEF
+196 FNLLTSIDGEF
-207 ADKTIGQVSVDLL
+207 ADNTIGQISVNLL
-220 DNNPQLQAGDQLTFV
+220 DRNPQLQQGDQITFV

-256 TIDTNSAVSFGSLK
+256 TIDTKSSVSFGTLK
-270 YANIIAG
+270 YANIVAG
-277 NGLKVVIAGQGDVFG
+277 NGSKVVLAGDGNVFG
-292 QAIIHSRSVGGSL
+292 QAIIHSRSVGGNL

-316 DTLVEQF
+316 DTLVRQF

-329 KRAINSYGVD
+329 QRAIASYGVD
-339 SEKLL
+339 TEKLL
-344 EPGSTEQPRPSSL
+344 EPGSPQQPKPAHIDTLAMVSSV
-357 PELAKISSIISPL
+357 ISPA
-370 GCARLKITDNQSG
+370 GCARLKITDKGTGS
-383 AVFYNEAYLPLGT
+383 VFYDSAPFPIGT
-396 MVNLSIVDSVGY
+396 ILSFDLIPSEGF
-408 NIEKIPWPDEPEN
+408 NIDWQPQLEDPEN
-421 YEVVGD
+421 YEVIGD
-427 ITFNIKGVPTR
+427 FTFSIKGTPKQN

>member
-1 MVLAVLAMSTCSP
+1 
-14 WVTWVVCCP
+14 
-23 LIYIYIY
+23 
-30 MVYIFSDLLE
+30 
-40 FLVDI
+40 
-45 SYLCWRIF
+45 
-53 NQLTLFIMAVT
+53 MAVT

-102 TAKRTVAMQ
+102 SAKRTVAMQ

-154 LASVS
+154 LACVS

-183 EIDVAEVGEEGCV
+183 EIDVAEVQEDGCV
-196 FNLLTKIDGEF
+196 FNLLTGIDGEF

-220 DNNPQLQAGDQLTFV
+220 DHNPQLQAGDQLTFI
-235 SYTNAGTTPSTIR
+235 SYTNAGATPSTIR

-256 TIDTNSAVSFGSLK
+256 TIDTKSAVSFGTLK
-270 YANIIAG
+270 YANIVAG

-311 ITLNN
+311 ITLNS
-316 DTLVEQF
+316 DTLVRQF
-323 SEPEAV
+323 SAPDAV
-329 KRAINSYGVD
+329 KKAIDSYGVD
-339 SEKLL
+339 TEKLL
-344 EPGSTEQPRPSSL
+344 EPGSSEQPRPSHIDSLARISAEITPPECAEITIKDLSTMVVYDNEASL
-357 PELAKISSIISPL
+357 PI
-370 GCARLKITDNQSG
+370 G
-383 AVFYNEAYLPLGT
+383 
-396 MVNLSIVDSVGY
+396 SIVEVEILRHEGW
-408 NIEKIPWPDEPEN
+408 NIVSTPSAQDLMQW
-421 YEVVGD
+421 EVTGPL
-427 ITFNIKGVPTR
+427 TIKVTGTRTA

>member
-1 MVLAVLAMSTCSP
+1 
-14 WVTWVVCCP
+14 
-23 LIYIYIY
+23 
-30 MVYIFSDLLE
+30 
-40 FLVDI
+40 
-45 SYLCWRIF
+45 
-53 NQLTLFIMAVT
+53 MAVT

-154 LASVS
+154 LATVS
-159 LVKDD
+159 LVKDY

-183 EIDVAEVGEEGCV
+183 EIDVAEEGEEGMV
-196 FNLLTKIDGEF
+196 FNLLTTLDGNF
-207 ADKTIGQVSVDLL
+207 ADYTIGAVSVDLL
-220 DNNPQLQAGDQLTFV
+220 DKNPQLKNGDQLTFI

-248 IYRHLCEM
+248 IYRQLCEM
-256 TIDTNSAVSFGSLK
+256 TIDTKSAVSFDTLK
-270 YANIIAG
+270 YASIVAG
-277 NGLKVVIAGQGDVFG
+277 NGLKVAIAGQGEVFG

-311 ITLNN
+311 IKLNS
-316 DTLVEQF
+316 DTLVKQF

-329 KRAINSYGVD
+329 KKAIDSYGVD
-339 SEKLL
+339 TEKLL
-344 EPGSTEQPRPSSL
+344 EPGSPEQPAPAPSPSL
-357 PELAKISSIISPL
+357 ATISAVFTPEASGQLV
-370 GCARLKITDNQSG
+370 ITDNETKEI
-383 AVFYNEAYLPLGT
+383 FYNSASFPIGKSVKLNFAPNSGYTLAVEPNPADLNNYIVEGSVEFKVTGT
-396 MVNLSIVDSVGY
+396 SEGQ
-408 NIEKIPWPDEPEN
+408 
-421 YEVVGD
+421 
-427 ITFNIKGVPTR
+427 

>member
-1 MVLAVLAMSTCSP
+1 
-14 WVTWVVCCP
+14 
-23 LIYIYIY
+23 
-30 MVYIFSDLLE
+30 
-40 FLVDI
+40 
-45 SYLCWRIF
+45 
-53 NQLTLFIMAVT
+53 MAVT

-131 ARAYERKAANI
+131 ARAYERKGSNL

-183 EIDVAEVGEEGCV
+183 EINVAEIGEEGCV
-196 FNLLTKIDGEF
+196 FNLLTSIDGEF
-207 ADKTIGQVSVDLL
+207 ADKTIGAISVDLL
-220 DNNPQLQAGDQLTFV
+220 DHNPQLQQGDQLTFV

-256 TIDTNSAVSFGSLK
+256 TIDSKSAVSFGTLK
-270 YANIIAG
+270 FANIVAG
-277 NGLKVVIAGQGDVFG
+277 NGLKVVLAGQGNVFG
-292 QAIIHSRSVGGSL
+292 QAIIHSRSVGGNL

-311 ITLNN
+311 ITLNS
-316 DTLVEQF
+316 DTLVRQF

-329 KRAINSYGVD
+329 QKAIASYGVD
-339 SEKLL
+339 NEKLL
-344 EPGSTEQPRPSSL
+344 EPGSPQQPKPSHIA
-357 PELAKISSIISPL
+357 PLAQISAVVNPAGS
-370 GCARLKITDNQSG
+370 ARLVITDNETNAKYYDS
-383 AVFYNEAYLPLGT
+383 ASLPIGSN
-396 MVNLSIVDSVGY
+396 VNLSVETSVGY
-408 NIEKIPWPDEPEN
+408 SLGSVEPWTSDTESFD
-421 YEVVGD
+421 VVGD
-427 ITFNIKGVPTR
+427 VTFEITCTKNA

>member
-1 MVLAVLAMSTCSP
+1 
-14 WVTWVVCCP
+14 
-23 LIYIYIY
+23 
-30 MVYIFSDLLE
+30 
-40 FLVDI
+40 
-45 SYLCWRIF
+45 
-53 NQLTLFIMAVT
+53 MAVT

-131 ARAYERKAANI
+131 ARAYERKGANL

-183 EIDVAEVGEEGCV
+183 EIDVAEVEEEGMV
-196 FNLLTKIDGEF
+196 FNLLTSIDGEF
-207 ADKTIGQVSVDLL
+207 ADNTIGQISVNLL
-220 DNNPQLQAGDQLTFV
+220 DHNPQLQQGDQITFV
-235 SYTNAGTTPSTIR
+235 SYTNAGATPSTIR

-256 TIDTNSAVSFGSLK
+256 TIDTHSAVSFGTLK
-270 YANIIAG
+270 YANMVAG

-292 QAIIHSRSVGGSL
+292 QAIIHSRSAGGNL
-305 LVSRAK
+305 FVSRAK
-311 ITLNN
+311 ITLNS
-316 DTLVEQF
+316 DTLVRQF
-323 SEPEAV
+323 SAPEAV
-329 KRAINSYGVD
+329 RKAIDSYGVD
-339 SEKLL
+339 TEKLL
-344 EPGSTEQPRPSSL
+344 EPGSPEQPAPKPIAS
-357 PELAKISSIISPL
+357 LAKISAVIEPPE
-370 GCARLKITDNQSG
+370 CAEIAIKDLSTGVVYD
-383 AVFYNEAYLPLGT
+383 NEASLPIGSKVEVEILEQEGWNIVTTPSTDDLTNWEVTGPLTIKVTGT
-396 MVNLSIVDSVGY
+396 R
-408 NIEKIPWPDEPEN
+408 
-421 YEVVGD
+421 
-427 ITFNIKGVPTR
+427 TA

>member
-1 MVLAVLAMSTCSP
+1 
-14 WVTWVVCCP
+14 
-23 LIYIYIY
+23 
-30 MVYIFSDLLE
+30 
-40 FLVDI
+40 
-45 SYLCWRIF
+45 
-53 NQLTLFIMAVT
+53 MAVT

-183 EIDVAEVGEEGCV
+183 EIDVAEVQEDGCI

-207 ADKTIGQVSVDLL
+207 ADKTIGQISVDLL
-220 DNNPQLQAGDQLTFV
+220 DNNPELQQGDQLTFV

-256 TIDTNSAVSFGSLK
+256 TIDPKSAVSFGTLK

-277 NGLKVVIAGQGDVFG
+277 NGLKVALAGQGDVFG

-311 ITLNN
+311 ITLNS
-316 DTLVEQF
+316 DTLVSQF
-323 SEPEAV
+323 SAPEAV
-329 KRAINSYGVD
+329 KKAIDSYGVD
-339 SEKLL
+339 TEKLL
-344 EPGSTEQPRPSSL
+344 EPGSPEQPAPTHM
-357 PELAKISSIISPL
+357 PEMATISAIFNPPQC
-370 GCARLKITDNQSG
+370 GTLKITDNVTG
-383 AVFYNEAYLPLGT
+383 AIFYNEASLPIGSSFR
-396 MVNLSIVDSVGY
+396 MDIVASAGY
-408 NIEKIPWPDEPEN
+408 RVTDTQPSYSDPEN
-421 YEVVGD
+421 IDVVGD
-427 ITFNIKGVPTR
+427 ITFTIKGEAQ

>member
-1 MVLAVLAMSTCSP
+1 
-14 WVTWVVCCP
+14 
-23 LIYIYIY
+23 
-30 MVYIFSDLLE
+30 
-40 FLVDI
+40 
-45 SYLCWRIF
+45 
-53 NQLTLFIMAVT
+53 MAVT

-131 ARAYERKAANI
+131 ARAYERKGANI

-183 EIDVAEVGEEGCV
+183 EIDVAEVQEDGCV
-196 FNLLTKIDGEF
+196 FNLLTGIDGEF

-220 DNNPQLQAGDQLTFV
+220 DHNPQLQAGDQITFV

-256 TIDTNSAVSFGSLK
+256 TIDTKSAVSFGTLK

-277 NGLKVVIAGQGDVFG
+277 NGLKVVVAGQGDVFG

-311 ITLNN
+311 ITLNS
-316 DTLVEQF
+316 DTLVRQF
-323 SEPEAV
+323 SAPEAV
-329 KRAINSYGVD
+329 EKAIDSYGVD
-339 SEKLL
+339 NEKLL
-344 EPGSTEQPRPSSL
+344 EPGSPQQPRPTHM
-357 PELAKISSIISPL
+357 PEMATISAVINPPEC
-370 GCARLKITDNQSG
+370 GKLKITDNATG
-383 AVFYNEAYLPLGT
+383 AIFYNEASLPIGS
-396 MVNLSIVDSVGY
+396 SITVTSVASAGY
-408 NIEKIPWPDEPEN
+408 RITDMQPSYSDPEN
-421 YEVVGD
+421 IDIVGD
-427 ITFNIKGVPTR
+427 ITFTLTGQAQ